1 MVLETVT
8 GGIAFLVGRLVFG
21 LVLAFMGLNHF
32 MNTGEMA
39 QYAESKGVPAVTA
52 GVLVSGLLLVFGGL
66 SIITGV
72 YPVVGA
78 AFIALFMLVV
88 TPVMHDFWTVD
99 DPEQRQAE
107 MTNFMKNAV
116 IFGASLVIMEL
127 GGTTWPLALNIGV

>member
-1 MVLETVT
+1 MVLETMT

-21 LVLAFMGLNHF
+21 LVIAFMGLNHF

-39 QYAESKGVPAVTA
+39 QYAELKGVPAATV
-52 GVLVSGLLLVFGGL
+52 GVLVSGLFLVLGGL
-66 SIITGV
+66 SIVAGI

-78 AFIALFMLVV
+78 AFVGIFMLVV
-88 TPVMHDFWTVD
+88 TPVMHDFWTIE

-116 IFGASLVIMEL
+116 MFGASLVIIEL
-127 GGTTWPLALNIGV
+127 GGTAWPLALNIGV